1 MSTMIA
7 GAAFDLDA
15 AQFGIGD
22 VAHVCGVSRAVI
34 DMWGNRGFIGPSRR
48 ARSIQPMKGGRSKP
62 SKGRPL
68 FSARD
73 LFEARLLRVLATR
86 VGLAVGESEDVS
98 EKARKYKI
106 PTGTDALAA
115 LAHALAELA
124 QASDPPEMK
133 GEWMWAIA
141 RSIERGKRFYVYAY
155 ATRSDDQWLFD
166 MHFVT
171 PGEPPC
177 FGLDL
182 PHIFIPVS
190 DVFEFVYS
198 ECKKLL
204 GIEMDAKGSAG

>member
-1 MSTMIA
+1 MIA

-22 VAHVCGVSRAVI
+22 VADVCGVSRAVI

-48 ARSIQPMKGGRSKP
+48 ARSISPTKRGKSVL

-73 LFEARLLRVLATR
+73 LFEARLIRVLALR
-86 VGLAVGESEDVS
+86 VGLTLGESEDVS
-98 EKARKYKI
+98 EKARKFKI
-106 PTGTDALAA
+106 PYVEPAIDALAELADALAA
-115 LAHALAELA
+115 LSEP
-124 QASDPPEMK
+124 SDPPAMR
-133 GEWMWAIA
+133 GEWMWAVA

-166 MHFVT
+166 MHFVK
-171 PGEPPC
+171 PAEPPC
-177 FGLDL
+177 FGSDK
-182 PHIFIPVS
+182 PHIFVPVS

-204 GIEMDAKGSAG
+204 GIAIDTKGSAV